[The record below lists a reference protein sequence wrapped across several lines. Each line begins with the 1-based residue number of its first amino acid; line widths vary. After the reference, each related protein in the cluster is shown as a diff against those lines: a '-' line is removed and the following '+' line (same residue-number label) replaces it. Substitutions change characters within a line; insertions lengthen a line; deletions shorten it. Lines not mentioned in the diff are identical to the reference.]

1 MGKYDTIGLPWHSG
15 LGTDVTDCVT
25 AQDVMKK
32 AGLDYSVKKC
42 ELVAEMPFS
51 INSNNLVVE
60 TRGEFVH
67 DTKIYR
73 PCPNAYA
80 TYRTDENVPLGIVK
94 EKYEVVQNID
104 AFTFF
109 NDAIGE
115 DKALWQTAGVLGYG
129 ERIFVSAKL
138 PIKTS
143 VNGDPIDNYLVFS
156 NSHDG
161 STSINIMFTPI
172 RVFCTNMLNAAL
184 NSSDCFIRLRHT
196 KSVKDKLEF
205 GAKVLASA
213 IEYSKSAEQLY
224 NSISA
229 VTMKEDDALEFI
241 VKLILSDEEY
251 FKLINHD
258 DKNGFR
264 KILYRDYRTIEVT
277 GISTKKI
284 NQICN
289 MFDYYNNGVAQEDIK
304 GTAWGVYNGV
314 TGYYSNVVNL
324 GGQKRFDSLLYGG
337 ANRTMMKALNGLVA
351 LAA

>member
-1 MGKYDTIGLPWHSG
+1 MKHYDTIGLPWSSG
-15 LGTDVTDCVT
+15 LGTDVTDCIT

-32 AGLDYSVKKC
+32 AGLDYDVKKC

-67 DTKIYR
+67 DAKIYR

-94 EKYEVVQNID
+94 EKYEVVQNMD

-115 DKALWQTAGVLGYG
+115 DKALWQTAGCLGYG

-172 RVFCTNMLNAAL
+172 RVFCTNMLNGAL
-184 NSSDCFIRLRHT
+184 KSADSFIRLRHT
-196 KSVKDKLEF
+196 KSVKEKLEF

-213 IEYSKSAEQLY
+213 IEYAQSAEQLY

-229 VTMKEDDALEFI
+229 IKMTEDNALEFI

-251 FKLINHD
+251 YKLINHD
-258 DKNGFR
+258 AKNGFR

-277 GISTKKI
+277 EISTKKI

-289 MFDYYNNGVAQEDIK
+289 MFDYYNNGIAQEDIK

-337 ANRTMMKALNGLVA
+337 ANKTMTKALNGLVA